1 MALSGADGFTMSVV
15 CLSVCLSVCQEDSS
29 SFWLR
34 CSLSA
39 QRQTES
45 EILPLVKSPLL
56 PCDEQLLQTPHQG
69 VCVQPEEGG
78 VLDQARSLMWDSR
91 YSGLIPVLR
100 YSGISTLQR
109 RHPSLSSL
117 CIVTSERLTSSAIS
131 SLKSGREWRLLSQ
144 FI

>member
-1 MALSGADGFTMSVV
+1 M
-15 CLSVCLSVCQEDSS
+15 
-29 SFWLR
+29 
-34 CSLSA
+34 LSA
-39 QRQTES
+39 QRQTEF

-56 PCDEQLLQTPHQG
+56 PCDEQLLQTPHHQG